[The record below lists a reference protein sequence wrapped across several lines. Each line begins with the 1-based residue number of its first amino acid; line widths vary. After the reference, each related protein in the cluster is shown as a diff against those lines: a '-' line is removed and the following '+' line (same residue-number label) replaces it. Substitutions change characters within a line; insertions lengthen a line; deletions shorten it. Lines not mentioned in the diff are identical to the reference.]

1 MHRKSVAAAIIAAL
15 ALIAGPA
22 LAHHSVVVNFDS
34 SKTVEVTGKVKEV
47 DMRNPHSQIT
57 LEVAKPEGGVVEWF
71 FEWSDKNSLIRRG
84 VPFDRIHVGDQITI
98 VAMQA
103 RRLPNVGY
111 FRTAVL
117 PDGYILKDCGFGA
130 YREAVAKS
138 TKLTC

>member
-1 MHRKSVAAAIIAAL
+1 MGGST
-15 ALIAGPA
+15 
-22 LAHHSVVVNFDS
+22 LAHHSVAVNFDS

-47 DMRNPHSQIT
+47 DLRNPHSQIT
-57 LEVAKPEGGVVEWF
+57 LEVARPEGGVVEWF
-71 FEWSDKNSLIRRG
+71 FEWSDKNSLIRRN
-84 VPFDRIHVGDQITI
+84 VPVERIKVGDRVTI
-98 VAMQA
+98 IASQA

-130 YREAVAKS
+130 YREAIANSTDSKS